1 MIEDVEAVTQSQMK
15 PETKSDA
22 GFDWEDY
29 QSHDDINAFIEG
41 LAASNSEWISIKN
54 IGKYKLISV
63 RLWNFQDGG
72 LILKGNHCILRIRG
86 APIRQK
92 LGMILENKMVQ
103 KLKLEKKMSFTKN
116 GLLN

>member
-1 MIEDVEAVTQSQMK
+1 MQFPLTQFFSSTVMIEDVEAVTQSQMK

-72 LILKGNHCILRIRG
+72 SYTQRKPLYF
-86 APIRQK
+86 
-92 LGMILENKMVQ
+92 ENTGCTNSSKIGHDFR
-103 KLKLEKKMSFTKN
+103 K
-116 GLLN
+116 